1 MPTIAGWM
9 LGSGC
14 LCRFFLDNQPDAAFV
29 MSAEDKQKIDQRA
42 QRFGKGSEGNRN
54 FRKKLSINELV
65 KVVVSP
71 TLLASGRVCVRAWLL
86 WWLSHSEW
94 RQPG

>member
-71 TLLASGRVCVRAWLL
+71 ARPC
-86 WWLSHSEW
+86 
-94 RQPG
+94 